1 MAELADALVVANAA
15 LGNSP
20 VGKLPPSLCCRS
32 SSHKIFAS
40 KSFAGAPC
48 LSILSP
54 ALAGYLLV
62 IFSNLIL
69 SICGY
74 GGIGRRARRGKRR
87 FGQFARRQIATVALL
102 PLLFPQNL
110 CKQIFCGSPLFI
122 YSKSCACR
130 LFACYFFKLNTFYLR
145 IWRNWQTRRT

>member
-1 MAELADALVVANAA
+1 MK
-15 LGNSP
+15 SP
-20 VGKLPPSLCCRS
+20 KLFLRIWRNWQTRS
-32 SSHKIFAS
+32 SWQTPLVAIRPSANCHRRFVAAPLPTKS
-40 KSFAGAPC
+40 LLCKSFAGAPC

-87 FGQFARRQIATVALL
+87 FRQFARRQIATS
-102 PLLFPQNL
+102 L
-110 CKQIFCGSPLFI
+110 CCRSSSHKIFA
-122 YSKSCACR
+122 SKS
-130 LFACYFFKLNTFYLR
+130 FAGAPCLSILSPALAG
-145 IWRNWQTRRT
+145 